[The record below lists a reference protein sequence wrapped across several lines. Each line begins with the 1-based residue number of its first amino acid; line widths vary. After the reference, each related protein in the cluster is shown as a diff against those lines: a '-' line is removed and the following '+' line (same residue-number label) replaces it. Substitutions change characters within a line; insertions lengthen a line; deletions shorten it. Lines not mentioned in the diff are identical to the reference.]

1 MNGYTSDQVY
11 NGTYGE
17 VWVNGN
23 YLAETKSFRAEVN
36 CNYEA
41 VPQARDLMDGQ
52 KLTGLEGQ
60 GELVMHKVSSY
71 VMNLLSK
78 SLKAGKVPDI
88 TIIGKIDDPS
98 AIGQERIALYHC
110 KFAKMILA
118 DWERKKIGEES
129 YSFTFEKW
137 DILDS
142 TK

>member
-1 MNGYTSDQVY
+1 MV
-11 NGTYGE
+11 
-17 VWVNGN
+17 
-23 YLAETKSFRAEVN
+23 L
-36 CNYEA
+36 
-41 VPQARDLMDGQ
+41 
-52 KLTGLEGQ
+52 
-60 GELVMHKVSSY
+60 HKVSSY
-71 VMNLLSK
+71 MMNLLSK

-98 AIGQERIALYHC
+98 AIGQERVAMYHC

>member
-1 MNGYTSDQVY
+1 M
-11 NGTYGE
+11 
-17 VWVNGN
+17 VNGN

-60 GELVMHKVSSY
+60 GELVLHKVSSY

-88 TIIGKIDDPS
+88 TIIGKSTIRVQS
-98 AIGQERIALYHC
+98 ARNGLRCIIANSQ
-110 KFAKMILA
+110 
-118 DWERKKIGEES
+118 R
-129 YSFTFEKW
+129 
-137 DILDS
+137 
-142 TK
+142 

>member
-60 GELVMHKVSSY
+60 GELVLHKVSSY

-98 AIGQERIALYHC
+98 HRTGTDCAVSLQIRKDDSG
-110 KFAKMILA
+110 

>member
-1 MNGYTSDQVY
+1 MEGYASDQVY

-60 GELVMHKVSSY
+60 GEMVLHKVSDESAFQ
-71 VMNLLSK
+71 VFESWK
-78 SLKAGKVPDI
+78 SPGYYDHRKNRRSECNRPGTGRNVSLQIRK
-88 TIIGKIDDPS
+88 DDS
-98 AIGQERIALYHC
+98 GRLGA
-110 KFAKMILA
+110 
-118 DWERKKIGEES
+118 
-129 YSFTFEKW
+129 
-137 DILDS
+137 
-142 TK
+142 

>member
-60 GELVMHKVSSY
+60 GELVLFMVSAFQIFEGR
-71 VMNLLSK
+71 K
-78 SLKAGKVPDI
+78 SPGYYDYRKNRRSECNRPGTDCTVSLQIRK
-88 TIIGKIDDPS
+88 DDS
-98 AIGQERIALYHC
+98 GRLGA
-110 KFAKMILA
+110 
-118 DWERKKIGEES
+118 
-129 YSFTFEKW
+129 
-137 DILDS
+137 
-142 TK
+142 